1 MIFKIP
7 SGSEFY
13 DLVFCAVLGYSAWKV
28 ALYIDS

>member
-13 DLVFCAVLGYSAWKV
+13 DLVFSVILGYSGWKV
-28 ALYIDS
+28 ALYIYS